1 MNAALAML
9 PLQML
14 SGVQS
19 QAPCWAAHAQVAQ
32 DGGWISAA
40 QMLTRP
46 GTSLAQLAAA
56 AAAEGV
62 PGWERLQELAAPAA
76 GAAGADSFCSSAAA
90 SSSSSSSSSSDAT
103 PRGPM
108 ACGAHASSAVDTAVF
123 NCHYR
128 PYLKKMEA
136 EVGGWLS
143 VPVAKQCCA
152 LS

>member
-1 MNAALAML
+1 MTDAHGHL
-9 PLQML
+9 PCSPAGSLDVCQL
-14 SGVQS
+14 PIYYLPTCLLPTGCSL
-19 QAPCWAAHAQVAQ
+19 PQVAQ

-62 PGWERLQELAAPAA
+62 QGWERLQEMAAPDA
-76 GAAGADSFCSSAAA
+76 GVDGGDSSSGSGSGSSGGGA
-90 SSSSSSSSSSDAT
+90 SST
-103 PRGPM
+103 RGPM

-128 PYLKKMEA
+128 PYLKKMES
-136 EVGGWLS
+136 EVGG
-143 VPVAKQCCA
+143 
-152 LS
+152 

>member
-1 MNAALAML
+1 MFKSTAALAML
-9 PLQML
+9 
-14 SGVQS
+14 SGAQS
-19 QAPCWAAHAQVAQ
+19 QATCWAVHVQVAQ

-76 GAAGADSFCSSAAA
+76 GAAGADGSCSSASA
-90 SSSSSSSSSSDAT
+90 SSSSSSSSSDAS

-136 EVGGWLS
+136 EVGGLLS